1 MNNIQNIYEESRYKI
16 LFNEFYP
23 ALVQFAFSFINNED
37 AAKDIVQEIFIRI
50 WEKRIK
56 FENELLLRK
65 YLYLSTQN
73 KCFTYLR
80 DRKVQH
86 YHKQQIIDNYQEQEE
101 PNIIN
106 SLIKEEVYRQL
117 LSSIEQLPPQCKK
130 ICLLTL
136 DGKKPSEIAKE
147 LELNVETVKKQK
159 KIEGYCLFSYQYLDC
174 QNKKYHFD
182 AEQFSTKRKKLLNQ
196 IVKSLKKN
204 S

>member
-23 ALVQFAFSFINNED
+23 ALVQFAFLFINNED

-159 KIEGYCLFSYQYLDC
+159 KIALKRLQDKFRILILLFSI
-174 QNKKYHFD
+174 
-182 AEQFSTKRKKLLNQ
+182 T
-196 IVKSLKKN
+196 
-204 S
+204 

>member
-23 ALVQFAFSFINNED
+23 ALVQFAFSFINNEE

-101 PNIIN
+101 SNIIH

-117 LSSIEQLPPQCKK
+117 LSSVEQLPPQCKK
-130 ICLLTL
+130 IGLLTL

-147 LELNVETVKKQK
+147 LDLNVETVKKQK
-159 KIEGYCLFSYQYLDC
+159 KIALKRLQDKFRILILLL
-174 QNKKYHFD
+174 
-182 AEQFSTKRKKLLNQ
+182 STT
-196 IVKSLKKN
+196 
-204 S
+204 

>member
-16 LFNEFYP
+16 LFNELYP
-23 ALVQFAFSFINNED
+23 ELVQFSFSFINNEE

-50 WEKRIK
+50 WEKKVK

-159 KIEGYCLFSYQYLDC
+159 KIALKRLQDKFRILILLFS
-174 QNKKYHFD
+174 
-182 AEQFSTKRKKLLNQ
+182 TT
-196 IVKSLKKN
+196 
-204 S
+204 

>member
-23 ALVQFAFSFINNED
+23 ALVQFAFSFINNEE

-50 WEKRIK
+50 WEKKVK

-101 PNIIN
+101 SNIIH

-117 LSSIEQLPPQCKK
+117 LSYVEQLPPQCKK

-147 LELNVETVKKQK
+147 LDLNVETVKKQK
-159 KIEGYCLFSYQYLDC
+159 KIALKRLQDKFRILILLLSTTWYLI
-174 QNKKYHFD
+174 
-182 AEQFSTKRKKLLNQ
+182 Q
-196 IVKSLKKN
+196 IAWIN
-204 S
+204 NIW

>member
-23 ALVQFAFSFINNED
+23 ALVQFAFSFTNNED

-159 KIEGYCLFSYQYLDC
+159 KIALKRLQDKFRILILLFSI
-174 QNKKYHFD
+174 
-182 AEQFSTKRKKLLNQ
+182 T
-196 IVKSLKKN
+196 
-204 S
+204 

>member
-130 ICLLTL
+130 FVY
-136 DGKKPSEIAKE
+136 S
-147 LELNVETVKKQK
+147 
-159 KIEGYCLFSYQYLDC
+159 
-174 QNKKYHFD
+174 
-182 AEQFSTKRKKLLNQ
+182 R
-196 IVKSLKKN
+196 
-204 S
+204 

>member
-106 SLIKEEVYRQL
+106 SLIKEEVYHQL

-159 KIEGYCLFSYQYLDC
+159 KIALKRLQDKFRILILLFSI
-174 QNKKYHFD
+174 
-182 AEQFSTKRKKLLNQ
+182 T
-196 IVKSLKKN
+196 
-204 S
+204 

>member
-23 ALVQFAFSFINNED
+23 ALVQFAFSFINNEE

-50 WEKRIK
+50 WEKKVK

-101 PNIIN
+101 SNIIH

-117 LSSIEQLPPQCKK
+117 LSSVEQLPPQCKK

-159 KIEGYCLFSYQYLDC
+159 KIALKRLQDKFRILILLLSTTWYLI
-174 QNKKYHFD
+174 
-182 AEQFSTKRKKLLNQ
+182 Q
-196 IVKSLKKN
+196 IAWIN
-204 S
+204 NIW

>member
-1 MNNIQNIYEESRYKI
+1 MFFIVCSCLEGSKYKY

-23 ALVQFAFSFINNED
+23 ALVQFAFSFINNEE

-50 WEKRIK
+50 WEKKVK

-101 PNIIN
+101 SNIIH

-117 LSSIEQLPPQCKK
+117 LSSVEQLPPQCKK

-147 LELNVETVKKQK
+147 LDLNVETVKKQK
-159 KIEGYCLFSYQYLDC
+159 KIALKRLQDKFRILILLL
-174 QNKKYHFD
+174 
-182 AEQFSTKRKKLLNQ
+182 STT
-196 IVKSLKKN
+196 
-204 S
+204 

>member
-23 ALVQFAFSFINNED
+23 ALVQFAFSFINNEE

-50 WEKRIK
+50 WEKKVK

-80 DRKVQH
+80 DRKVHH

-101 PNIIN
+101 SNIIH

-117 LSSIEQLPPQCKK
+117 LSSVEQLPPQCKK

-147 LELNVETVKKQK
+147 LDLNVETVKKQK
-159 KIEGYCLFSYQYLDC
+159 KIALKRLQDKFRILILLL
-174 QNKKYHFD
+174 
-182 AEQFSTKRKKLLNQ
+182 STT
-196 IVKSLKKN
+196 
-204 S
+204 

>member
-23 ALVQFAFSFINNED
+23 ALVQFAFSFINNEE
-37 AAKDIVQEIFIRI
+37 AAQDIVQEIFIRI
-50 WEKRIK
+50 WEKKVK

-117 LSSIEQLPPQCKK
+117 RSSIEQLPPHCKK

-159 KIEGYCLFSYQYLDC
+159 KIALKRLQDKFRILILLFS
-174 QNKKYHFD
+174 
-182 AEQFSTKRKKLLNQ
+182 TT
-196 IVKSLKKN
+196 
-204 S
+204 

>member
-16 LFNEFYP
+16 LFNEFYT
-23 ALVQFAFSFINNED
+23 ALVQFAFSFINNEE

-50 WEKRIK
+50 WEKKVK

-101 PNIIN
+101 SNIIH

-117 LSSIEQLPPQCKK
+117 LSSVEQLPPQCKK

-147 LELNVETVKKQK
+147 LDLNVETVKKQK
-159 KIEGYCLFSYQYLDC
+159 KIALKRLQDKFRILILLLSTTWYLI
-174 QNKKYHFD
+174 
-182 AEQFSTKRKKLLNQ
+182 Q
-196 IVKSLKKN
+196 IAWIN
-204 S
+204 NIW

>member
-23 ALVQFAFSFINNED
+23 ALVQFAFSFINNEE

-50 WEKRIK
+50 WEKKVK

-101 PNIIN
+101 SNIIH

-117 LSSIEQLPPQCKK
+117 LSSVEQLQPQCKK

-159 KIEGYCLFSYQYLDC
+159 KIALKRLQDKFRILILLFS
-174 QNKKYHFD
+174 
-182 AEQFSTKRKKLLNQ
+182 TT
-196 IVKSLKKN
+196 
-204 S
+204 

>member
-23 ALVQFAFSFINNED
+23 ALVQFAFSFINNEE

-50 WEKRIK
+50 WEKKVK

-101 PNIIN
+101 SNIIH

-147 LELNVETVKKQK
+147 LDLNVETVKKQK
-159 KIEGYCLFSYQYLDC
+159 KIALKRLQDKFRILILLFSTTW
-174 QNKKYHFD
+174 
-182 AEQFSTKRKKLLNQ
+182 S
-196 IVKSLKKN
+196 KSLE
-204 S
+204 

>member
-1 MNNIQNIYEESRYKI
+1 MNNIQNIYVEYRYKI

-80 DRKVQH
+80 DRKVQQ

-159 KIEGYCLFSYQYLDC
+159 KIALKRLQDKFRILILLFSI
-174 QNKKYHFD
+174 
-182 AEQFSTKRKKLLNQ
+182 T
-196 IVKSLKKN
+196 
-204 S
+204 

>member
-1 MNNIQNIYEESRYKI
+1 MNNIQNIYEESRDKI

-23 ALVQFAFSFINNED
+23 ALVQFAFSFINNEE

-50 WEKRIK
+50 WEKKVK

-101 PNIIN
+101 SNIIH

-117 LSSIEQLPPQCKK
+117 LSSVEQLPPQCKK

-147 LELNVETVKKQK
+147 LDLNVETVKKQK
-159 KIEGYCLFSYQYLDC
+159 KIALKRLQDKFRILILLL
-174 QNKKYHFD
+174 
-182 AEQFSTKRKKLLNQ
+182 STT
-196 IVKSLKKN
+196 
-204 S
+204 

>member
-23 ALVQFAFSFINNED
+23 ALVQFAFSFINNEE
-37 AAKDIVQEIFIRI
+37 AAQDIVQEIFIRI

-136 DGKKPSEIAKE
+136 DGKKPYEIAKE

-159 KIEGYCLFSYQYLDC
+159 KIALKRLQDKFRILILLFSI
-174 QNKKYHFD
+174 
-182 AEQFSTKRKKLLNQ
+182 T
-196 IVKSLKKN
+196 
-204 S
+204 

>member
-1 MNNIQNIYEESRYKI
+1 MKVSGQLDERNLIVALKNGSEKSIGQLYHIYVSKLYK
-16 LFNEFYP
+16 Y
-23 ALVQFAFSFINNED
+23 VYGYMKSED
-37 AAKDIVQEIFIRI
+37 VTKDIVQEIFIRI

-159 KIEGYCLFSYQYLDC
+159 KIALKRLQDKFRILILLFSI
-174 QNKKYHFD
+174 
-182 AEQFSTKRKKLLNQ
+182 T
-196 IVKSLKKN
+196 
-204 S
+204 

>member
-23 ALVQFAFSFINNED
+23 ALVQFAFSFINNEE
-37 AAKDIVQEIFIRI
+37 ASKDIVQEIFIRN
-50 WEKRIK
+50 WEKKVK

-101 PNIIN
+101 SNIIH

-117 LSSIEQLPPQCKK
+117 LSSVEQLPPQCKK

-147 LELNVETVKKQK
+147 LDLNVETVKKQK
-159 KIEGYCLFSYQYLDC
+159 KIALKRLQDKFRILILLL
-174 QNKKYHFD
+174 
-182 AEQFSTKRKKLLNQ
+182 STT
-196 IVKSLKKN
+196 
-204 S
+204 

>member
-23 ALVQFAFSFINNED
+23 ALVQFAFSFINNEE

-50 WEKRIK
+50 WEKKVK

-101 PNIIN
+101 SNIIH

-117 LSSIEQLPPQCKK
+117 LSSVEQLPPQCKK
-130 ICLLTL
+130 NCLLTL

-147 LELNVETVKKQK
+147 LDLNVETVKKQK
-159 KIEGYCLFSYQYLDC
+159 KIALKRLQDKFRILILLL
-174 QNKKYHFD
+174 
-182 AEQFSTKRKKLLNQ
+182 STT
-196 IVKSLKKN
+196 
-204 S
+204 

>member
-16 LFNEFYP
+16 LFNKFYP
-23 ALVQFAFSFINNED
+23 ALVQFAFSFINNEE

-50 WEKRIK
+50 WEKKVK

-101 PNIIN
+101 SNIIH

-117 LSSIEQLPPQCKK
+117 LSSVEQLPPQCKK

-147 LELNVETVKKQK
+147 LDLNVETVKKQK
-159 KIEGYCLFSYQYLDC
+159 KIALKRLQDKFRILILLL
-174 QNKKYHFD
+174 
-182 AEQFSTKRKKLLNQ
+182 STT
-196 IVKSLKKN
+196 
-204 S
+204 

>member
-23 ALVQFAFSFINNED
+23 ALVQFAFSFINNEE

-50 WEKRIK
+50 WEKKVK

-101 PNIIN
+101 SNIIH

-117 LSSIEQLPPQCKK
+117 LSSVEQLPPQCKK

-159 KIEGYCLFSYQYLDC
+159 KIALKRLQDKFRILILLFSTTW
-174 QNKKYHFD
+174 
-182 AEQFSTKRKKLLNQ
+182 S
-196 IVKSLKKN
+196 KSLE
-204 S
+204 

>member
-1 MNNIQNIYEESRYKI
+1 MNNIQYIYEESRYKI

-50 WEKRIK
+50 WEKKVK

-159 KIEGYCLFSYQYLDC
+159 KIALKRLQDKFRILILLFS
-174 QNKKYHFD
+174 
-182 AEQFSTKRKKLLNQ
+182 TT
-196 IVKSLKKN
+196 
-204 S
+204 

>member
-23 ALVQFAFSFINNED
+23 ALVQFAFSFINNEE

-101 PNIIN
+101 SNIIH

-117 LSSIEQLPPQCKK
+117 LSSVEQLPPQCKK

-147 LELNVETVKKQK
+147 LDLNVETVKKQK
-159 KIEGYCLFSYQYLDC
+159 KIALKRLQDKFRILILLLSTTWYLI
-174 QNKKYHFD
+174 
-182 AEQFSTKRKKLLNQ
+182 Q
-196 IVKSLKKN
+196 IAWIN
-204 S
+204 NIW

>member
-23 ALVQFAFSFINNED
+23 ALVQFAFSFINNEE

-50 WEKRIK
+50 WEKKVK

-101 PNIIN
+101 SNIIH

-117 LSSIEQLPPQCKK
+117 LSSVEQLPPQCKK

-147 LELNVETVKKQK
+147 LDLNVETVKKQK
-159 KIEGYCLFSYQYLDC
+159 KIALKRLQDKFRILILLLSTTWYLI
-174 QNKKYHFD
+174 
-182 AEQFSTKRKKLLNQ
+182 Q
-196 IVKSLKKN
+196 IAWIN
-204 S
+204 NIW

>member
-130 ICLLTL
+130 ISLLTL

-159 KIEGYCLFSYQYLDC
+159 KIALKRLQDKFRILILLFSI
-174 QNKKYHFD
+174 
-182 AEQFSTKRKKLLNQ
+182 T
-196 IVKSLKKN
+196 
-204 S
+204 

>member
-23 ALVQFAFSFINNED
+23 ALVQLAFSFINNEE

-50 WEKRIK
+50 WEKKVK

-159 KIEGYCLFSYQYLDC
+159 KIALKRLQDKFRILILLFS
-174 QNKKYHFD
+174 
-182 AEQFSTKRKKLLNQ
+182 TT
-196 IVKSLKKN
+196 
-204 S
+204 

>member
-130 ICLLTL
+130 NCLLTL

-159 KIEGYCLFSYQYLDC
+159 KIALKRLQDKFRILILLFSI
-174 QNKKYHFD
+174 
-182 AEQFSTKRKKLLNQ
+182 T
-196 IVKSLKKN
+196 
-204 S
+204 

>member
-23 ALVQFAFSFINNED
+23 ALVQFAFSFINNEE

-50 WEKRIK
+50 WEKKVK

-101 PNIIN
+101 SNIIH

-117 LSSIEQLPPQCKK
+117 LSSVEQLPPQCKK

-147 LELNVETVKKQK
+147 LDLNVETVKKQK
-159 KIEGYCLFSYQYLDC
+159 KIALKRLQDKFRILILLFSTTW
-174 QNKKYHFD
+174 
-182 AEQFSTKRKKLLNQ
+182 S
-196 IVKSLKKN
+196 KSLE
-204 S
+204 

>member
-1 MNNIQNIYEESRYKI
+1 MNNIQNIYEESQYKI

-23 ALVQFAFSFINNED
+23 ALVQFAFSFINNEE

-159 KIEGYCLFSYQYLDC
+159 KIALKRLQDKFRILILLFSI
-174 QNKKYHFD
+174 
-182 AEQFSTKRKKLLNQ
+182 T
-196 IVKSLKKN
+196 
-204 S
+204 

>member
-23 ALVQFAFSFINNED
+23 ALVHFAFSFINNEE

-159 KIEGYCLFSYQYLDC
+159 KIALKRLQDKFRILILLFSI
-174 QNKKYHFD
+174 
-182 AEQFSTKRKKLLNQ
+182 T
-196 IVKSLKKN
+196 
-204 S
+204 

>member
-23 ALVQFAFSFINNED
+23 ALVQFAFSFINNEE

-50 WEKRIK
+50 WEKKVK

-101 PNIIN
+101 SNIIH

-117 LSSIEQLPPQCKK
+117 LSYVEQLPPQCKK

-147 LELNVETVKKQK
+147 LDLNVETVKKQK
-159 KIEGYCLFSYQYLDC
+159 KIALKRLQDKFRILILLL
-174 QNKKYHFD
+174 
-182 AEQFSTKRKKLLNQ
+182 STT
-196 IVKSLKKN
+196 
-204 S
+204 

>member
-50 WEKRIK
+50 WEKKRIK

-86 YHKQQIIDNYQEQEE
+86 YHKQQIIDNYKEQERTKHHQQ
-101 PNIIN
+101 
-106 SLIKEEVYRQL
+106 LDKEEVYRQL

-136 DGKKPSEIAKE
+136 DGKKPSEIAKRIRFKCR
-147 LELNVETVKKQK
+147 NSKKAEK
-159 KIEGYCLFSYQYLDC
+159 NSIKNAYKTNRILILLFS
-174 QNKKYHFD
+174 
-182 AEQFSTKRKKLLNQ
+182 TT
-196 IVKSLKKN
+196 
-204 S
+204 